1 MQVAV
6 ARHDAGA
13 VGASLVDTLVQLT
26 EPSVVTFQVIQGL
39 VTRINVAGVAVAE
52 PRAAVALRRASGD
65 PALVVFA
72 EILAFAFYR
81 FTAALFQAWN
91 I

>member
-1 MQVAV
+1 MQIAV
-6 ARHDAGA
+6 ARHGAGP

-26 EPSVVTFQVIQGL
+26 EPSVVTFQIIQGL
-39 VTRINVAGVAVAE
+39 DTRINVAGVVVAE

-65 PALVVFA
+65 AALVAFA
-72 EILAFAFYR
+72 EILALAFYR
-81 FTAALFQAWN
+81 FTAALFQAWE